1 MGDESSGFWDQAKD
15 VAVIYL
21 APFVNINNNVPVGY
35 YEVTIEETDIRGQYL
50 YWSLI
55 FFSETIPMTSFSRQ
69 DSIRNLGI

>member
-35 YEVTIEETDIRGQYL
+35 YEVTIEETNIRGQY
-50 YWSLI
+50 
-55 FFSETIPMTSFSRQ
+55 F
-69 DSIRNLGI
+69 